1 MSKMNEWSFKNWN
14 DRLSNSNKKSY
25 RAINFKGINLAMQ
38 KKGLFMLSYES
49 TYWAKQIKGL
59 LDRFILG

>member
-1 MSKMNEWSFKNWN
+1 
-14 DRLSNSNKKSY
+14 
-25 RAINFKGINLAMQ
+25 MQ